1 MWRPRSDI
9 GRLQY
14 RDIILKQDEKTSSLR
29 IHART
34 PKESQVKSIT
44 LGTIED
50 EDLCPVKTTYQFVTK
65 TAHLRKDLPED
76 HTLFLAYIDSN
87 QKPTM
92 SVRPTTVANWVKAAM
107 GKAGIDIKDYQAHS
121 IRAASSTKAV
131 ELGYSIQ
138 DVKKHV
144 NWSLNSNTFENF
156 YYKPSSQTSTSTA
169 INNSIFYSPEK
180 RITLEAEVE
189 STGIRLGTTTN
200 TNVDETKAENVIHT
214 RPWYRFFG

>member
-14 RDIILKQDEKTSSLR
+14 RDIILKQDGLTSSIR
-29 IHART
+29 IHARA
-34 PKESQVKSIT
+34 PKESQVKPIT
-44 LGTIED
+44 LGIIED
-50 EDLCPVKTTYQFVTK
+50 EDLCPVKTTFEFVTK
-65 TAHLRKDLPED
+65 TAHLRQNLPED
-76 HTLFLAYIDSN
+76 HTLFLAYIESN
-87 QKPTM
+87 KKPTT

-107 GKAGIDIKDYQAHS
+107 EKAGIDIKDYQAHA

-131 ELGYSIQ
+131 ELGHSIQ
-138 DVKKHV
+138 DVKKHA

-169 INNSIFYSPEK
+169 INNSISSSPENH
-180 RITLEAEVE
+180 ITLEAEVE

-200 TNVDETKAENVIHT
+200 TNVDETKAENVIHA
-214 RPWYRFFG
+214 RPWHRFFG

>member
-14 RDIILKQDEKTSSLR
+14 CDIVLKQDEMTSSIR

-50 EDLCPVKTTYQFVTK
+50 EDLCPVKTIFQFVAK
-65 TAHLRKDLPED
+65 TVHLRKDLPED
-76 HTLFLAYIDSN
+76 RTLFLAYIDSN
-87 QKPTM
+87 QKPAM

-107 GKAGIDIKDYQAHS
+107 GKAGINIKDYQAHS

-131 ELGYSIQ
+131 ELGHSIQ
-138 DVKKHV
+138 DVKKHA

-169 INNSIFYSPEK
+169 INNSIFCSPEK

-200 TNVDETKAENVIHT
+200 TNADETKAKNVIHT
-214 RPWYRFFG
+214 RFFG